1 MPIHAWYSKQ
11 YNNFYCSYDLYRTI
25 SNQVVKVTHVCEEKE
40 KEVLKLPKDA
50 QYVGIVFEYLKSITL
65 LTCCDEHT

>member
-25 SNQVVKVTHVCEEKE
+25 SNQIVKVTHVCEEKDILE
-40 KEVLKLPKDA
+40 LPEDA
-50 QYVGIVFEYLKSITL
+50 EYVGIVFEHIKSITFL
-65 LTCCDEHT
+65 S